1 MTATAPQDLH
11 QEIVEAAMHAPSVHN
26 TQPWRFSSS
35 EEGLDLW
42 AEEARRLP
50 VLDPHGRQLHLSCGG
65 ALVHA
70 RVAARA
76 GGLDADA
83 QLLPTPDDP
92 THLARLRLRWGA
104 PPSAAEQ
111 SLSEAILRRHTYRD
125 AFDVS
130 PVPTALLGQLRLV
143 AEQECGRLHVLTD
156 PDDVLELAVLL
167 SHADSLEEAEP
178 AYREEL
184 ATWVH
189 DGPAED
195 GIPRAA
201 LPADPERGSSLRLRD
216 FELSGPASSGGE
228 PPDAEHP
235 AVVVILTDDDTP
247 LSWLQAGQ
255 AVGILL
261 RAAQDGVLAQP
272 LAQVTDTV
280 AFRLRLRHALGVLGT
295 PQLALRMGYATASAS
310 TPRRS
315 IADVLTGQP
324 GTPVPADSTD
334 SAPVGSGE
342 SNVAHAPAAVS
353 GDDPQN
359 GQPAVAPADPRR
371 GSARRALAGLKAW
384 ESEGGHLAR

>member
-26 TQPWRFSSS
+26 TQPWRFSSY
-35 EEGLDLW
+35 EDGLDLW
-42 AEEARRLP
+42 ADETRRLP
-50 VLDPHGRQLHLSCGG
+50 VLDPYGRQLHLSCGG
-65 ALVHA
+65 ALLHA

-76 GGLDADA
+76 RGLDADA
-83 QLLPTPDDP
+83 QLLPTPNDP
-92 THLARLRLRWGA
+92 THLARLRLRWG
-104 PPSAAEQ
+104 PSPTAAEL
-111 SLSEAILRRHTYRD
+111 SLAGAILRRHTYRD

-130 PVPTALLGQLRLV
+130 PVPTALLEQLRLV
-143 AEQECGRLHVLTD
+143 AEQEGGRLHVLTN

-167 SHADSLEEAEP
+167 SKADFLEEADP

-201 LPADPERGSSLRLRD
+201 LPEDPERGSSLRLRD
-216 FELSGPASSGGE
+216 FELSGPAASGDE
-228 PPDAEHP
+228 PPAAEHP
-235 AVVVILTDDDTP
+235 AVVVVLTDDDTP

-255 AVGILL
+255 AVGIILL
-261 RAAQDGVLAQP
+261 RAAQEGVLAQP

-295 PQLALRMGYATASAS
+295 PQLALRMGYAIAGAS
-310 TPRRS
+310 TPRRGVD
-315 IADVLTGQP
+315 DVLTSQ
-324 GTPVPADSTD
+324 PVPAGSTD
-334 SAPVGSGE
+334 PAPVGSGE
-342 SNVAHAPAAVS
+342 STAADGQAAVT
-353 GDDPQN
+353 GDDAEN
-359 GQPAVAPADPRR
+359 GQPAVAPADLRR
-371 GSARRALAGLKAW
+371 ESARRALAALRAW

>member
-1 MTATAPQDLH
+1 MTVTAPQDLH
-11 QEIVEAAMHAPSVHN
+11 QEIVKAAMHAPSVHN
-26 TQPWRFSSS
+26 TQPWRFSSD

-42 AEEARRLP
+42 ADETRRLP
-50 VLDPHGRQLHLSCGG
+50 VLDPYGRQLHLSCGG
-65 ALVHA
+65 ALLHA

-76 GGLDADA
+76 LGLDADA
-83 QLLPTPDDP
+83 QLLPTTDDP

-104 PPSAAEQ
+104 SPTAADQ
-111 SLSEAILRRHTYRD
+111 SLAGAILRRHTYRD

-130 PVPTALLGQLRLV
+130 PVPTALLEQLRLV
-143 AEQECGRLHVLTD
+143 AEHEGGRLHVLTD

-167 SHADSLEEAEP
+167 SHADSLEEADP

-189 DGPAED
+189 DRPAED

-201 LPADPERGSSLRLRD
+201 LPEDPERGSSLRLRD

-228 PPDAEHP
+228 PPVAEHP
-235 AVVVILTDDDTP
+235 AVVVVLTDDDTP

-255 AVGILL
+255 AVGIVLL

-315 IADVLTGQP
+315 IADVLTSQP
-324 GTPVPADSTD
+324 VLAGSTD
-334 SAPVGSGE
+334 PAPVGSSE
-342 SNVAHAPAAVS
+342 RSVAGAPAAVT
-353 GDDPQN
+353 GDDAES
-359 GQPAVAPADPRR
+359 GQPAVAPPDLRR
-371 GSARRALAGLKAW
+371 ESARLALAGLKAW